1 MKERQQN
8 PVVGDQVV
16 LRLLSY
22 NSNNRA
28 DLDTIDKIEIYFLDP
43 ALRSAS
49 NPDGR
54 RLVETIASEDV
65 SHDDLGAYSTILDLT
80 SGQYLIGTWLD
91 IWYAT
96 VSSESVPIE
105 NNFQIYPNLW
115 FATPTPI
122 VYDFNFAFRPN
133 RLRKGSK
140 RYLAIEITPNVPGRN
155 ELVQYYENLA
165 IVSPLKISIEQE
177 CGDCLPAEQDLRLV
191 IDAESVIVRDK
202 CTGYYFLDTTDMDRC
217 L

>member
-54 RLVETIASEDV
+54 RLVETIASEDI

-105 NNFQIYPNLW
+105 NNFQIYTNLW

-133 RLRKGSK
+133 RIRKGSK
-140 RYLAIEITPNVPGRN
+140 
-155 ELVQYYENLA
+155 
-165 IVSPLKISIEQE
+165 
-177 CGDCLPAEQDLRLV
+177 
-191 IDAESVIVRDK
+191 
-202 CTGYYFLDTTDMDRC
+202 
-217 L
+217 